1 MEPNQ
6 NQPPQSAQAYYNK
19 TRKRSFFFSRIGIV
33 ISMTVLVIALAINI
47 SVLYS
52 QDRTNLQSHAS
63 TPPTTKDL
71 PVLPKGCDYQKT
83 NKGFKVVCATEAPS
97 PTVTTNINVQLPQ
110 LPPQCSLQTSNG
122 GNKVQCSKAVPI
134 PTVAVQLPPLCTATQ
149 QANTISCQQQ
159 GKNFL
164 TPLPSLPGGCVYKQ
178 AGNDYFVSC
187 NSI

>member
-1 MEPNQ
+1 MEPTQ
-6 NQPPQSAQAYYNK
+6 DPTPQSAQAYYNK

-71 PVLPKGCDYQKT
+71 PVLPKGCDYQQA
-83 NKGFKVVCATEAPS
+83 NKGFKVVCATTAPT
-97 PTVTTNINVQLPQ
+97 PTVTANINVQLPQ

-134 PTVAVQLPPLCTATQ
+134 PTVAVTLPPSCTATQ
-149 QANTISCQQQ
+149 QVNTISCQQK
-159 GKNFL
+159 GEHVL

-178 AGNDYFVSC
+178 VGNAYFVSC
-187 NSI
+187 TSI